1 MALESFDSEKQMSA
15 SWNAVYV
22 ALGLFIISF
31 GIRLVDIF
39 VLRLDETPFNIIT
52 SKSIPIILILLY
64 LWHNNKTV
72 SEIGVHSNK
81 LGFSFLFGVIIFLV
95 FDGTQIVVDLVMMV
109 VVGSDPVVGLAQ
121 IPPEWGLYLFGFY
134 IVNSFMEEGLFRG
147 LMMRQFMTK
156 MPAGKANILQSL
168 LFGIWHIVWP
178 IKAYISG
185 EMDLTGF
192 IGYGFQYVLVTFVA
206 GLVFGYMF
214 QKSNSLIGPMVLHT
228 IHNMYASFI
237 VIELLAEE
245 AYYTSITFIVTM
257 GMMPLAVILTI
268 YSIRWFTQWA
278 KQQDI
283 IPWGQTATLEEPG
296 DIA

>member
-1 MALESFDSEKQMSA
+1 MALESSDSDKQTSA

-22 ALGLFIISF
+22 ALGLYAISF

-72 SEIGVHSNK
+72 SEVGVHSNK
-81 LGFSFLFGVIIFLV
+81 LGLSFLFGVIIFLV
-95 FDGTQIVVDLVMMV
+95 FDGTQIIVDFVMMTA
-109 VVGSDPVVGLAQ
+109 VGAEPVVGLAQ

-134 IVNSFMEEGLFRG
+134 IINSFMEEGLFRG

-156 MPAGKANILQSL
+156 MSVGKANLLQSF

-185 EMDLTGF
+185 EVDLAGF
-192 IGYGFQYVLVTFVA
+192 TSYAFQYVLVTFVA

-214 QKSNSLIGPMVLHT
+214 QKSNSLIGPVVLHT
-228 IHNMYASFI
+228 IHNMYASFV
-237 VIELLAEE
+237 VIELLVEE
-245 AYYTSITFIVTM
+245 AYYTSTTFLVTM
-257 GMMPLAVILTI
+257 GMMSLVVILSI

-278 KQQDI
+278 KQSDI
-283 IPWGQTATLEEPG
+283 IPWGQKVKHDSDFG
-296 DIA
+296 

>member
-1 MALESFDSEKQMSA
+1 MALDSFDSDKQTSA

-22 ALGLFIISF
+22 ALGLYAISF

-72 SEIGVHSNK
+72 SEVGVHSNK
-81 LGFSFLFGVIIFLV
+81 LGLSFLFGVIIFLV
-95 FDGTQIVVDLVMMV
+95 FDGTQIIVDFVMMAA
-109 VVGSDPVVGLAQ
+109 VGAEPVVGLAQ

-134 IVNSFMEEGLFRG
+134 IINSFMEEGLFRG

-156 MPAGKANILQSL
+156 MSVGKANLFQSV

-178 IKAYISG
+178 IKAFLSG
-185 EMDLTGF
+185 EMDFSGF
-192 IGYGFQYVLVTFVA
+192 VSYGFQYVLVTFVA

-214 QKSNSLIGPMVLHT
+214 QKSNSLIGPVVLHT
-228 IHNMYASFI
+228 IHNMYASFV
-237 VIELLAEE
+237 VIEPLVEE
-245 AYYTSITFIVTM
+245 AYYTASTLLVTF
-257 GMMPLAVILTI
+257 GMTALAVILTI
-268 YSIRWFTQWA
+268 LSIRWFTKWA
-278 KQQDI
+278 KQSDI
-283 IPWGQTATLEEPG
+283 VPWKLNVIDSSDFE
-296 DIA
+296 